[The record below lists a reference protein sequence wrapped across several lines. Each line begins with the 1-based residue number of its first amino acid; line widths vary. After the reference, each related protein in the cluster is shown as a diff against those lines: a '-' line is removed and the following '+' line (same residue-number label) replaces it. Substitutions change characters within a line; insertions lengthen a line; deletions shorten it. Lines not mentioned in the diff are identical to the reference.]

1 MRNKIESINQ
11 ALTFLGLK
19 EIQKWLSLIIVKEIA
34 EKKDLEAVRCSLIRA
49 RFFRVTCS

>member
-34 EKKDLEAVRCSLIRA
+34 EKKEFRSCKM
-49 RFFRVTCS
+49 FFN